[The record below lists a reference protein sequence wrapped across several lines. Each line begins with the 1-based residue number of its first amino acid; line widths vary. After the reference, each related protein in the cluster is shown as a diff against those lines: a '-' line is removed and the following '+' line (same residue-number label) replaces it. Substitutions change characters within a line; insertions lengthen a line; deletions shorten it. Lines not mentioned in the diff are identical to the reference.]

1 LTAVF
6 LIDFA
11 ASSYGL
17 AQSKPAEWQALV
29 TKAKEEGTVSV
40 ATSWDPKARAAVIKA
55 FKEKYNIDVKVLS
68 GGASQV
74 GARILAER
82 QAGLFNID
90 VSVHGAN
97 FGVNIMKPAG
107 GFDVAEPALILEE
120 VKNPKVWFQ
129 EKFPWFDRDH
139 TMIPFFARLD
149 TNLSIN
155 TNLVKPGQIKS
166 YKDLLKPEWQGK
178 ILLMNPT
185 IIGSGSGWFREN
197 GKGLGMDFMRALA
210 KQNPVI
216 LDDGR
221 QLVEWLAHGKY
232 PALIAGSGETL
243 LNFIR
248 DGAPIAVVATEDSRT
263 LGPSSGIVALV
274 NRAPHANA
282 ARLFLNWILTR
293 EGQTIMT
300 TTVGLPSR
308 RVDVPTAHLFPHI
321 VPVPGKKYIEYT
333 EESTAG
339 AEEAQK
345 RVKEIFGPL
354 LKNR

>member
-1 LTAVF
+1 
-6 LIDFA
+6 
-11 ASSYGL
+11 
-17 AQSKPAEWQALV
+17 
-29 TKAKEEGTVSV
+29 
-40 ATSWDPKARAAVIKA
+40 VIKA

-282 ARLFLNWILTR
+282 ARLFMNWILTR
-293 EGQTIMT
+293 EGQTC
-300 TTVGLPSR
+300 P
-308 RVDVPTAHLFPHI
+308 
-321 VPVPGKKYIEYT
+321 
-333 EESTAG
+333 AG
-339 AEEAQK
+339 ALTFQRRTCSLTSCLCQGRNISSTRRKVRRELRK
-345 RVKEIFGPL
+345 
-354 LKNR
+354 LKNGLRKFLVRCLKIGDLFKASVPRPKKDLRS